1 MKENKKLKICKEMG
15 LSMEQF
21 EKESREIICRRENG
35 DEEEYLLTHVCGLDE
50 PCASKLHICKHEED
64 VCKNICSRSSHIC
77 RVGLDDVCISGDN
90 FDNLER
96 FENIGSC
103 GFAKLC
109 RKLFKWFA
117 ILTYL
122 SFQLP
127 FPITALYFQ
136 LNFLFLS

>member
-1 MKENKKLKICKEMG
+1 MG